1 MKNNLTGHQPSKSA
15 LTDFVLLTVIS
26 IITALS
32 AAYALRIPS
41 DSLNITLLT
50 LLFLFIYN
58 RELPPLSASGK
69 YWILLF
75 SVILSSASIQGSLL
89 RIKGETYTGLVKE
102 NYIGYFTARDAAALA
117 IFAAGLYYS
126 IRLLL
131 PLLQKFNNHLQLKK
145 PSEPLVH
152 SERNA
157 ESPRKKEG
165 ILHGNRSFLM
175 TMAALFLC
183 WFPYFVAYYPGFILG
198 DSCSSLRQALKM
210 DDLSNHYPVMYTL
223 FIRFCLSI
231 GNVFGSLTFGCA
243 IYTLLQM
250 VFLSY
255 ALARS
260 IQWLCGHGLPW
271 QGGALLTV
279 FFGLTPF
286 FGQISIAMWKD
297 PVFSASLLLWT
308 LLLLDH
314 VYPQRR
320 KEENKK
326 GIHPH
331 SIDWTFLLK
340 NSILLLLICLSR
352 NNGIYLALFCALVFI
367 ITSLL
372 CAKKK
377 RRITGLKEA
386 AAGTLSLVI
395 LCSVIT
401 GPVYTA
407 AGVEPTEKV
416 EQVGVMMNQMAR
428 TVALSGKM
436 SDRDRAFMKKLLPL
450 KKYRKAYRPCVVDL
464 LKWDEDFDGDYL
476 NKHPGE
482 FYRTY
487 FSMGIKNPR
496 SYFQAW
502 ELLTFGYWAPNQ
514 WELFHDGGNL
524 GKGGLGSIGMDE
536 KLNRRIH
543 PVYIGEKYKTGLRVY
558 FDWNGTMPALGSVCW
573 ILLFALLI
581 VVIRREWTLMMAL
594 MPSMALFL
602 TLLLASPYYY
612 WQRYGLAEYYLLPIY
627 IYIILCGSSSPVRKA
642 FRGKSST
649 TRRPEIP
656 AGIHSDR
663 PHPVIQN
670 NPEPD

>member
-1 MKNNLTGHQPSKSA
+1 MKNNLTGRQPSKNA
-15 LTDFVLLTVIS
+15 LTDFILLTFLSVV
-26 IITALS
+26 TALN

-41 DSLNITLLT
+41 DSLNVTLLT
-50 LLFLFIYN
+50 LLFLFIYS
-58 RELPPLSASGK
+58 RDLPPLSAPGK
-69 YWILLF
+69 YWIMLF
-75 SVILSSASIQGSLL
+75 SVMLSSASIQGALL

-102 NYIGYFTARDAAALA
+102 NYIGYFTARDAAALV

-126 IRLLL
+126 LRLLL
-131 PLLQKFNNHLQLKK
+131 PLLQKANNRLHLKK
-145 PSEPLVH
+145 PSETLPH
-152 SERNA
+152 SEEN
-157 ESPRKKEG
+157 EETSRKKEG
-165 ILHGNRSFLM
+165 FLHKNRTFLL
-175 TMAALFLC
+175 TMAALFIC

-198 DSCSSLRQALKM
+198 DSCSSIRQALEM

-223 FIRFCLSI
+223 FIRFCLHI
-231 GNVFGSLTFGCA
+231 GDFFGSLTFGCA
-243 IYTLLQM
+243 IYSLLQM
-250 VFLSY
+250 LFLAY

-260 IQWLCGHGLPW
+260 IHWLCRHGLPW
-271 QGGALLTV
+271 QGGILLTV
-279 FFGLTPF
+279 FFGITPF

-314 VYPQRR
+314 IQPVR
-320 KEENKK
+320 KRKNSEKR
-326 GIHPH
+326 IQPH
-331 SIDWTFLLK
+331 RIDWIFLLK

-367 ITSLL
+367 LACLL
-372 CAKKK
+372 FGKKK
-377 RRITGLKEA
+377 RQIAGLKEA

-395 LCSVIT
+395 LCSIIT

-428 TVALSGKM
+428 TVALSGNM

-450 KKYRKAYRPCVVDL
+450 KKYEKAYRPCVVDL

-502 ELLTFGYWAPNQ
+502 ELLTFGYWVPNQ
-514 WELFHDGGNL
+514 WELFHDDGNL
-524 GKGGLGSIGMDE
+524 GKGGLGSIGKDE
-536 KLNRRIH
+536 KLNRLIH
-543 PVYIGEKYKTGLRVY
+543 PVYIGEKYKTGLRIY
-558 FDWNGTMPALGSVCW
+558 FSSNGTMPALGSVCW

-581 VVIRREWTLMMAL
+581 VVIRREWTLMIAL
-594 MPSMALFL
+594 MPSIALFL

-612 WQRYGLAEYYLLPIY
+612 WQRYGLAEYYLLPVY
-627 IYIILCGSSSPVRKA
+627 IYIILCSFSPHNRKHSQ
-642 FRGKSST
+642 GLKT
-649 TRRPEIP
+649 TQRRQKPP
-656 AGIHSDR
+656 AEFKQSINT
-663 PHPVIQN
+663 Q
-670 NPEPD
+670 